1 MCELYGA
8 IKAKQVYHIL
18 EKIYGKIDKIELA
31 KNLLIVC
38 GILGTTGIEIEKS
51 TGRIQ
56 FIYHNMIDEKTAKD
70 IIKTKK
76 DIKEYSKEEYLKY
89 SNPNFLQDTKGYKIL
104 EQEFNSRMFYG
115 EDLFK
120 KMIDVLMPYTVEV
133 RLGEKSADE
142 MLEML
147 LEQIR
152 QMNAIGLGNVDVENV
167 QKGFKKLN
175 SELVKW
181 K

>member
-1 MCELYGA
+1 
-8 IKAKQVYHIL
+8 
-18 EKIYGKIDKIELA
+18 
-31 KNLLIVC
+31 
-38 GILGTTGIEIEKS
+38 
-51 TGRIQ
+51 
-56 FIYHNMIDEKTAKD
+56 MIDEKTAKD